1 MKNLMTNSSSFKK
14 RRITGYILP
23 KLIFGTI
30 GLKFDKNYTFEKP
43 HLFILKR
50 KLKFFLKKKSLYKKS
65 WCFLSPNYRIF
76 FKGKNSRMGK
86 GKGTYKRTVY
96 RIKKNKIF
104 LEFFN
109 LNYIF
114 LKKISLFFKKY
125 SNLENSIFKLTK
137 PKLNLFQTDL
147 KLYNI
152 YIKN

>member
-1 MKNLMTNSSSFKK
+1 
-14 RRITGYILP
+14 
-23 KLIFGTI
+23 
-30 GLKFDKNYTFEKP
+30 
-43 HLFILKR
+43 
-50 KLKFFLKKKSLYKKS
+50 
-65 WCFLSPNYRIF
+65 
-76 FKGKNSRMGK
+76 MGK
-86 GKGTYKRTVY
+86 GKGTYKRTIY